1 MDHHPVSDTDLQ
13 AYIDGQLKPARR
25 IEVEAYLATNPE
37 EAAEVMDGLRL
48 RDELALFLAEE
59 GWPPAPETTAMGER
73 LARALRLWAL
83 VPRFRASAAA
93 ACLIGLGVS
102 LGWAGHAGLANPV
115 EGSLEVAAD
124 PAEVLADDAAQAWHI
139 TQLEEASAP
148 APAHGGPSQA
158 AAPDTTA
165 PSPALPKGLRR
176 VDSDLIPWDGGTAA
190 ADLLVTPKGDE
201 LVLLTAETP
210 APGLEVPEVE
220 WAAGVTTVS
229 WRLGRYA
236 YALSGDMPAS
246 DLLRL
251 ANTITPGD

>member
-25 IEVEAYLATNPE
+25 IEVEAYLATRPE
-37 EAAEVMDGLRL
+37 KAAEVMDGLRL

-59 GWPPAPETTAMGER
+59 NWPLAPETMAMGEQ
-73 LARALRLWAL
+73 LARALRWRAL
-83 VPRFRASAAA
+83 VPRFRAGLAA

-102 LGWAGHAGLANPV
+102 LGWAGHAGLANPA
-115 EGSLEVAAD
+115 EGNLEVAAD
-124 PAEVLADDAAQAWHI
+124 PSEVLADDAAQAWHI
-139 TQLEEASAP
+139 TQLEEASVSAP
-148 APAHGGPSQA
+148 APGGPPQA
-158 AAPDTTA
+158 AAPDATA
-165 PSPALPKGLRR
+165 PSAGLPKGLRR

-190 ADLLVTPKGDE
+190 ADLLVTAKGDE
-201 LVLLTAETP
+201 LVLLTAETST
-210 APGLEVPEVE
+210 PGLEAPEVE

-236 YALSGDMPAS
+236 YALSGDVPAS

-251 ANTITPGD
+251 ANTMTPGD